1 MVRATRS
8 SALSRPVRC
17 ALGLAGGGTR
27 FASERRGGG
36 VGIVGVVGRGS
47 VDAGVGPDGGRAEG
61 SREVG
66 SSSLTVLGAGLE
78 YFVLPMD
85 SDFVLGAVAA
95 AEVVGF
101 AARPMDF
108 DLMRLGPPK
117 DSGTS

>member
-1 MVRATRS
+1 
-8 SALSRPVRC
+8 
-17 ALGLAGGGTR
+17 
-27 FASERRGGG
+27 
-36 VGIVGVVGRGS
+36 
-47 VDAGVGPDGGRAEG
+47 
-61 SREVG
+61 
-66 SSSLTVLGAGLE
+66 
-78 YFVLPMD
+78 MD